1 MAQSV
6 ELIFDLATEA
16 ALRVNWDRL
25 ADNGLPSA
33 RHVRPDPDHRPHL
46 TLYAADRIAA
56 EADARLPEL
65 FGDLDLPVRIG
76 ALMIFGPRRGQ
87 VILVRQVIP
96 SVDLL
101 TLQQQVASVCRAD
114 PRGQFGAGNWSP
126 HITLARRMG
135 LNQLGAA
142 VEMLGRSAAELTGV
156 VRHCRRWDGARRTV
170 LWSTE
175 PPTGH

>member
-6 ELIFDLATEA
+6 ELIFDPATEV

-25 ADNGLPSA
+25 ADSGLPSA
-33 RHVRPDPDHRPHL
+33 RPVRADPDHRPHL
-46 TLYAADRIAA
+46 TLYAAERIAA
-56 EADARLPEL
+56 AAEARLPEL

-96 SVDLL
+96 SLDLL
-101 TLQQQVASVCRAD
+101 TLQQQVARVCHAD
-114 PRGQFGAGNWSP
+114 PHGQFGTGNWNP
-126 HITLARRMG
+126 RITLARRMG
-135 LNQLGAA
+135 LHQLGAA
-142 VEMLGRSAAELTGV
+142 VEVLGRSTAELTGV

>member
-101 TLQQQVASVCRAD
+101 TLQQQVAGVCRAD
-114 PRGQFGAGNWSP
+114 PSGQFGAGNWSP

-135 LNQLGAA
+135 LHQVGAA
-142 VEMLGRSAAELTGV
+142 VEVLGRSAAELTGV

-175 PPTGH
+175 PLMGH